1 MNKEKHLI
9 TKSKDGCVVI
19 IKSEKKTEQTDVF
32 ISESTFK
39 KNIEN
44 NTFIR
49 HATLTHNN
57 HPIYIYHED
66 L

>member
-19 IKSEKKTEQTDVF
+19 IKAEKKTEQTDVF
-32 ISESTFK
+32 ISQATFK
-39 KNIEN
+39 KNIESQ
-44 NTFIR
+44 TFVK
-49 HATLTHNN
+49 HATLTYNN
-57 HPIYIYHED
+57 NPIYIYHED

>member
-1 MNKEKHLI
+1 MDKEKHLI
-9 TKSKDGCVVI
+9 TKSKDGCVVL
-19 IKSEKKTEQTDVF
+19 IKAEKKTEQADVF
-32 ISESTFK
+32 ISEATFK

-44 NTFIR
+44 KTFIR

>member
-19 IKSEKKTEQTDVF
+19 IKAEKKTEQTDVF
-32 ISESTFK
+32 ISQSTFE
-39 KNIEN
+39 KNIANKTFVKHSTLSYN
-44 NTFIR
+44 N
-49 HATLTHNN
+49 N
-57 HPIYIYHED
+57 PIYIYHED

>member
-9 TKSKDGCVVI
+9 TKSKDGCVVL
-19 IKSEKKTEQTDVF
+19 IKAEKKTEQTDVF

-44 NTFIR
+44 KTFIR
-49 HATLTHNN
+49 HATLTYNN
-57 HPIYIYHED
+57 NPIFIYHED